1 MAIPELTDE
10 QRRENLR
17 RAAGARREKAGL
29 LHALKDG
36 KVTLAEVL
44 DDPRAERIRVE
55 TLIRALP
62 GYGAAKSQLLM
73 NELGI
78 AHSRRVKGLGVRQR
92 KALLEAV
99 SHGKQH

>member
-17 RAAGARREKAGL
+17 RAAEARHEKAGL

-44 DDPRAERIRVE
+44 DDPRAERIRVDA
-55 TLIRALP
+55 LIRALP
-62 GYGAAKSQLLM
+62 GYGRARSESLMAK
-73 NELGI
+73 LGI
-78 AHSRRVKGLGVRQR
+78 AHSRRVRGLGVRQR
-92 KALLEAV
+92 EALLEAV
-99 SHGKQH
+99 GDGK

>member
-17 RAAGARREKAGL
+17 RAAAARREKAGL

-36 KVTLAEVL
+36 EAALAEVL

-55 TLIRALP
+55 ALIRALP
-62 GYGAAKSQLLM
+62 GYGRARSEGLMAK
-73 NELGI
+73 LGI
-78 AHSRRVKGLGVRQR
+78 ARSRRVRGLGVRQR
-92 KALLEAV
+92 RALLEAV
-99 SHGKQH
+99 GDGK

>member
-17 RAAGARREKAGL
+17 RAAEARHEKAGL

-55 TLIRALP
+55 SVIMALP
-62 GYGAAKSQLLM
+62 GYGRARSQRLM
-73 NELGI
+73 GELGI
-78 AHSRRVKGLGVRQR
+78 AHSRRVRGLGNRQR
-92 KALLEAV
+92 RALLEAV
-99 SHGKQH
+99 GDVK

>member
-17 RAAGARREKAGL
+17 RAAKARHEKAGM

-36 KVTLAEVL
+36 KVTLSEVL
-44 DDPRAERIRVE
+44 DDPRAERIRVDA
-55 TLIRALP
+55 LIRALP
-62 GYGAAKSQLLM
+62 GYGRSRSEGLM
-73 NELGI
+73 VKLGI
-78 AHSRRVKGLGVRQR
+78 ARSRRVKGLGVRQR

-99 SHGKQH
+99 GDGK